1 MKDSVVFAIGLRPN
15 IRWYCFALCA
25 SKATIRFRKLQ
36 KYLSVSFWGCNN
48 LSEVELEEGVE
59 IIRTIAFYNLSE
71 IRLNSI
77 NPPSIANNSIN
88 DDIKKI
94 YVPETSLEK
103 YKSAPIW
110 QNFSDRIVPIETY

>member
-1 MKDSVVFAIGLRPN
+1 MGTFLS
-15 IRWYCFALCA
+15 
-25 SKATIRFRKLQ
+25 FRVYNTDNQ
-36 KYLSVSFWGCNN
+36 PIIDD
-48 LSEVELEEGVE
+48 GV
-59 IIRTIAFYNLSE
+59 SE

-110 QNFSDRIVPIETY
+110 QNFSDRIVPIGTY

>member
-1 MKDSVVFAIGLRPN
+1 MGTFLS
-15 IRWYCFALCA
+15 
-25 SKATIRFRKLQ
+25 FR
-36 KYLSVSFWGCNN
+36 V
-48 LSEVELEEGVE
+48 
-59 IIRTIAFYNLSE
+59 YNTDNQPMIDTGASE

>member
-1 MKDSVVFAIGLRPN
+1 MGTFLS
-15 IRWYCFALCA
+15 
-25 SKATIRFRKLQ
+25 FRVYNTDNQ
-36 KYLSVSFWGCNN
+36 PIIDA
-48 LSEVELEEGVE
+48 GV
-59 IIRTIAFYNLSE
+59 SE

-110 QNFSDRIVPIETY
+110 QNFSDRIVSIGTY

>member
-1 MKDSVVFAIGLRPN
+1 MQSLF
-15 IRWYCFALCA
+15 Y
-25 SKATIRFRKLQ
+25 RFNQNKLVHNKLQ
-36 KYLSVSFWGCNN
+36 ILG
-48 LSEVELEEGVE
+48 
-59 IIRTIAFYNLSE
+59 LSE

-94 YVPETSLEK
+94 YVLETSLEK

>member
-1 MKDSVVFAIGLRPN
+1 MCDNLKSIKIPGN
-15 IRWYCFALCA
+15 I
-25 SKATIRFRKLQ
+25 K
-36 KYLSVSFWGCNN
+36 
-48 LSEVELEEGVE
+48 E
-59 IIRTIAFYNLSE
+59 IDKFAFYNLSE

-88 DDIKKI
+88 DEIKKI

-110 QNFSDRIVPIETY
+110 QNFSDRIVSIGTY